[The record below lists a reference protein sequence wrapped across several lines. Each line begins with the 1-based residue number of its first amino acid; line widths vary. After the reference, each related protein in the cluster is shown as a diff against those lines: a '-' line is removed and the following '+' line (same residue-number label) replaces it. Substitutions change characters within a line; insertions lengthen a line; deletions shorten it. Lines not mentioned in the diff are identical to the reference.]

1 MKKIKFIITSSVALS
16 IFLVGATVY
25 GASSADSIAQKY
37 GYPTVTSLLAV
48 EAMHFTPQWEQN
60 VKGYNS
66 NDGATYTYNSKHFAT
81 PSTARKLASWFGGTV
96 IPQHYATGGPF
107 TIPIGAA
114 IKIGDTYLN
123 AGSVA
128 EKLRR
133 LQITYTEEVKSY
145 ERNLLE
151 NEAIFSSGNKSIPI
165 DPLVR
170 LKTAFG
176 ISGDS
181 STNPSYS
188 SGSGGTTGGDSTNRT
203 IGDCV
208 GRGCPSGGTTT
219 SGSTGGT
226 TGTNV
231 VNSSTFQSNTATA
244 NYVRALTQLVN
255 KLIVE
260 AKAKLELSTSG
271 VSTSEQYNPNN
282 ITDAPSKNTTTSNAT
297 TGSTPAQNNINTTTA
312 ATLANQ
318 KCTGDIYRDLEA
330 AKTCAALAQ
339 SQGAALGYNISCGAS
354 KVTLPGST
362 PGADYYISSICTVN
376 GSAGHGAY
384 MLAGFDPGT
393 SGYVGVNSGWKILE
407 TELGN

>member
-1 MKKIKFIITSSVALS
+1 MKKIKFIITSSIALS
-16 IFLVGATVY
+16 MFLVGATVY

-48 EAMHFTPQWEQN
+48 EAMQFTPQWEQN

-66 NDGATYTYNSKHFAT
+66 NDGTYTTYNSTYFAT
-81 PSTARKLASWFGGTV
+81 PSTASKLAGWFGGTV
-96 IPQHYATGGPF
+96 IPQSSYNTGGPF
-107 TIPIGAA
+107 TIPTGAA

-133 LQITYTEEVKSY
+133 LQITYTEAVKNY

-151 NEAIFSSGNKSIPI
+151 NENIVSSGNLSIPT
-165 DPLVR
+165 DPLVS
-170 LKTAFG
+170 LKASYG
-176 ISGDS
+176 ISGG
-181 STNPSYS
+181 S
-188 SGSGGTTGGDSTNRT
+188 SGSSNTGTNRT

-354 KVTLPGST
+354 KVTLPGSP